1 MSDSRQDLG
10 RRAEDAAADYLRRRR
25 HVIIARNVRS
35 RFGELDLVTAC
46 EDTVVFV
53 EVRSRSNHRF
63 GCGIESIDRRK
74 RRKII
79 QAAAQYLARHGL
91 EEQKAAA
98 QCASIRRDIPRRR
111 YIFLRIRVPR
121 HEAAG

>member
-10 RRAEDAAADYLRRRR
+10 RRAEEAAADYLRRRR

-35 RFGELDLVTAC
+35 RSGELDLVTAC

-53 EVRSRSNHRF
+53 EVRSRSSHRF

-91 EEQKAAA
+91 EERK
-98 QCASIRRDIPRRR
+98 IRFDVIGIEWRDGTPEIDH
-111 YIFLRIRVPR
+111 IENAFEVDS
-121 HEAAG
+121 

>member
-10 RRAEDAAADYLRRRR
+10 RRAEEAAADYLQRRR
-25 HVIIARNVRS
+25 HVILARNVRS
-35 RFGELDLVTAC
+35 RSGELDLVTAC

-53 EVRSRSNHRF
+53 EVRSRSSHRF

-74 RRKII
+74 RWKII

-91 EEQKAAA
+91 EERK
-98 QCASIRRDIPRRR
+98 IRFDVIGIEWRDGTPKIDH
-111 YIFLRIRVPR
+111 IENAFEVDS
-121 HEAAG
+121 